1 MSRRIEASKGSKISS
16 LEPDPRLGRWYWAAD
31 NEHPHFY
38 GEDLVAV
45 CGHDVVTGPLP
56 RDLAGADGFFGDSDC
71 PACVAFVRRATQEA
85 TPGR

>member
-1 MSRRIEASKGSKISS
+1 MDQRIGTSKGAAIA
-16 LEPDPRLGRWYWAAD
+16 DPEFEIRRGRWYWAAE
-31 NEHPHFY
+31 NEMPHFY

-71 PACVAFVRRATQEA
+71 PTCVAIVRRATQEA